1 MHLIYKQPFPIWV
14 ISYLLTNMSSFSKID
29 DAYNQDSFS
38 SKFRAKFCSYKFD
51 QSLAVLIYFYPRLTS
66 LKVLRNM
73 FFFFFNFV
81 KHFCTYLWYWSKFR
95 LSLPLCWCGTPWSV
109 LHSTL
114 TNNLIRFLTTQ
125 HFLKLK

>member
-38 SKFRAKFCSYKFD
+38 SFSYKFD

-73 FFFFFNFV
+73 FFFLLQ
-81 KHFCTYLWYWSKFR
+81 FCQTLLYLPVVLIQVPIVSAPVLMWN
-95 LSLPLCWCGTPWSV
+95 TVVSV
-109 LHSTL
+109 A
-114 TNNLIRFLTTQ
+114 Q
-125 HFLKLK
+125 HADK

>member
-73 FFFFFNFV
+73 FFFLLQFCQTLLYLPVVLIQVPIVSAPVLMWNTVVSVAQHADKYFNQ
-81 KHFCTYLWYWSKFR
+81 
-95 LSLPLCWCGTPWSV
+95 V
-109 LHSTL
+109 L
-114 TNNLIRFLTTQ
+114 NPLTTM
-125 HFLKLK
+125 F